1 MTSDLKFKFSLSD
14 SKACMLNHF
23 AACSGVRCVRGEF
36 VGGWEGGE
44 DLSLPLNL
52 NVTLGNRILVVPL
65 NRRVISGEQPY

>member
-1 MTSDLKFKFSLSD
+1 M
-14 SKACMLNHF
+14 
-23 AACSGVRCVRGEF
+23 
-36 VGGWEGGE
+36 GGWEGGE